1 MASTMKAMRLHEL
14 GGSFQLEEVPMPQ
27 PGPNDALIRLKA
39 TGVGLTLVIMRNTP
53 GLVNEY
59 PRILGHEIAGEV
71 IEIGSHVTTVGVGDH
86 VTCHFYLTCHNCRYC
101 RSGRETLC
109 EHFRGYFGLV
119 MDGGYAEYTTVPAVN
134 LCKIPDGVTSL
145 DACVAADAICT
156 PYHNCVA
163 EAQIKPGDV
172 VAVVGAGGGVAI
184 HAVQMAQ
191 VCGGHVI
198 GIDVSEKKLET
209 VSQLGAFATLNPAQ
223 TDTVEEILSLT
234 DGRGV
239 DAYIDYVA
247 SRETLEAGVASL
259 GRGGKLVIVGY
270 RPAAAHNNVSPNF
283 TVDPLQLLTYAQE
296 IHGSRYCSMEELRQ
310 SLILIQQGKVKPV
323 VTETFRLE
331 ETEDAFEALI
341 ENRVTGRAAVVFN

>member
-14 GGSFQLEEVPMPQ
+14 GGSFQLEEVPLPR
-27 PGPNDALIRLKA
+27 PGPNDALVRLKA
-39 TGVGLTLVIMRNTP
+39 TGVGLTLVIMRDTP
-53 GLVNEY
+53 GLVDAY

-71 IEIGSHVTTVGVGDH
+71 VETGDLVENVAPGDL
-86 VTCHFYLTCHNCRYC
+86 VTCHFYLTCHNCNFC

-109 EHFRGYFGLV
+109 ENFKGYFGLV
-119 MDGGYAEYTTVPAVN
+119 MDGGYAEYTRVPALN
-134 LCKIPDGVTSL
+134 LCKIPDGVSPL

-209 VSQLGAFATLNPAQ
+209 VSELGAFATINPEKS
-223 TDTVEEILSLT
+223 DTVEEMLALT
-234 DGRGV
+234 EGRGV
-239 DAYIDYVA
+239 DAYIDYVG
-247 SRETLEAGVASL
+247 SRQTLEAGLAGL
-259 GRGGKLVIVGY
+259 GRAGKLVIVGY
-270 RPAAAHNNVSPNF
+270 RPPAAHGGESPNF
-283 TVDPLQLLTYAQE
+283 TVDPLHLLSNAQE

-310 SLILIQQGKVKPV
+310 SLALIQQGKIKPI
-323 VTETFRLE
+323 VTETFSLE
-331 ETEDAFEALI
+331 QTEDAFQALI
-341 ENRVTGRAAVVFN
+341 ENRVTGRAAVVFD